1 MSEFTIAH
9 ELHNMVAAPAASTNI
24 QTIFKSVDGV
34 MLCYG
39 TSAHTVLEA
48 QANVYAPGCIYIKV
62 VAAGPSVLYCN
73 EGTAASPDFDVISI
87 A

>member
-1 MSEFTIAH
+1 MAH
-9 ELHNMVAAPAASTNI
+9 ISQELHDMIAAPAASTAI
-24 QTIFKSVDGV
+24 QTMYKTEDGI
-34 MLCYG
+34 MMCYG

-62 VAAGPSVLYCN
+62 VTAGPSIWYGN
-73 EGTAASPDFDVISI
+73 EGTAAAPDFDVITV